1 LRVTWYPTDN
11 HVSIITWESAM
22 ATAKRKSWNSGQ
34 CPIRDVLDRV
44 GDRWSMLVLY
54 TLAENGTLRFSAL
67 KVRIEDISQRMLA
80 QTLRRLEQDG
90 LLSRTVYPTNPPRV
104 DYALTPLGKS
114 LLEPMRELVK
124 WAKQNHRRVTDA
136 RKSYVPPT
144 RQQAL

>member
-1 LRVTWYPTDN
+1 
-11 HVSIITWESAM
+11 M

-144 RQQAL
+144 RQLAL

>member
-1 LRVTWYPTDN
+1 
-11 HVSIITWESAM
+11 M
-22 ATAKRKSWNSGQ
+22 ATRKRNSSDADA

-44 GDRWSMLVLY
+44 GDRWSMLVLC
-54 TLAENGTLRFSAL
+54 TLAESGTLRFSAL
-67 KVRIEDISQRMLA
+67 KASIEDISQRMLA

-114 LLEPMRELVK
+114 LLDPVSELVR
-124 WAKQNHRRVTDA
+124 WARQNHRRVLDA
-136 RKSYVPPT
+136 RRNYVPPP

>member
-1 LRVTWYPTDN
+1 
-11 HVSIITWESAM
+11 M

-124 WAKQNHRRVTDA
+124 WAKQNHRRVPDA

-144 RQQAL
+144 RQLAL

>member
-1 LRVTWYPTDN
+1 
-11 HVSIITWESAM
+11 M
-22 ATAKRKSWNSGQ
+22 ATLKRKSSDADA

-44 GDRWSMLVLY
+44 GDRWSMLVLC

-67 KVRIEDISQRMLA
+67 KAKIDDISQRMLA

-90 LLSRTVYPTNPPRV
+90 LLTRTVYPTNPPRV

-114 LLEPMRELVK
+114 LLDPVLELVR
-124 WAKQNHRRVTDA
+124 WAKQNHRRVLDA
-136 RKSYVPPT
+136 RRNYVPPP